1 MMLSP
6 FSQNIA
12 WLQSYPHA
20 PGIWR
25 RILRQR
31 EKAAMPLMNIN
42 RASGRFRKAAA
53 ADPCHLANLAANSTP
68 QFLIAGLDICSC
80 FDSLSRLREVMPR
93 NCNHHATK
101 IILNSGAADLDAA
114 SRKGETNKSP
124 RTLSRRSRGG
134 AIPASA

>member
-53 ADPCHLANLAANSTP
+53 ADPCHLATSQRIRHHNFCLSIDNIYI
-68 QFLIAGLDICSC
+68 F
-80 FDSLSRLREVMPR
+80 FSRLR
-93 NCNHHATK
+93 
-101 IILNSGAADLDAA
+101 
-114 SRKGETNKSP
+114 GE
-124 RTLSRRSRGG
+124 
-134 AIPASA
+134 